1 MALTNTGLVDDDFK
15 VVKVITG
22 KKNEDELILQVEKLS
37 GSTNESKISV
47 ANLYYELVNE
57 KENNVEK
64 TGNVTLQFS
73 DEDPFI
79 TLQGRDNYGL
89 KPTEVK
95 FKSEVG
101 KGDIKIK
108 SDVNVKTF
116 SLIMECHKESG
127 FSATT

>member
-22 KKNEDELILQVEKLS
+22 KKNEDSLILEIEKLK

-64 TGNVTLQFS
+64 TGNVTLQFAG
-73 DEDPFI
+73 DDPFI

-89 KPTEVK
+89 KPSETK
-95 FKSEVG
+95 FNSEVG
-101 KGDIKIK
+101 KGNITIKT
-108 SDVNVKTF
+108 DTNVKNF

-127 FSATT
+127 FSA

>member
-57 KENNVEK
+57 KE
-64 TGNVTLQFS
+64 LS
-73 DEDPFI
+73 
-79 TLQGRDNYGL
+79 LA
-89 KPTEVK
+89 PTSFEIYVA
-95 FKSEVG
+95 S
-101 KGDIKIK
+101 
-108 SDVNVKTF
+108 
-116 SLIMECHKESG
+116 
-127 FSATT
+127 